1 MTMTTPRAPILAIAS
16 QHVEESA
23 HLRNV
28 RTVLVR
34 APHVRLLQLGRLD
47 ERIAAHLDG
56 VAVSGDRGARLSAQA
71 LASPN
76 AGGVFTLAVQALERR
91 DAGALDRMMAVV
103 EAAPELRRGVASALG
118 WVSAQ
123 LLAGQTGALLASQA
137 TLPRRLGLAACAMH
151 RVDPGAAL
159 ANCLRAPDAGL
170 RVMALRVAALAGRV
184 DLLDGV
190 LAAGRVGGAVS
201 AMTPGAADELRA
213 WSAWSAVLMGERGA
227 PLSALQALVTS
238 DVPLADTMLLPAL
251 LASDLGAAHQLL
263 RALAKAGETSP
274 RLKRRL
280 IRACGIVG
288 DTYFMPWLIGLCG
301 DDRWAR
307 LAGEAISLMT
317 GLDLAR
323 LDLERKPPEGSGD
336 GKFGGPTEDPA
347 DDNVAMDEDDSLPW
361 PDAAKLQDWW
371 AGNSARLAPG
381 QRWFM
386 GEAPSAE
393 VCARVLR
400 EGYQRQ
406 RWVAALWAPVLQPG
420 TKVFPIAAPAW
431 RQRRWLGLDRV

>member
-1 MTMTTPRAPILAIAS
+1 
-16 QHVEESA
+16 
-23 HLRNV
+23 
-28 RTVLVR
+28 
-34 APHVRLLQLGRLD
+34 
-47 ERIAAHLDG
+47 
-56 VAVSGDRGARLSAQA
+56 
-71 LASPN
+71 
-76 AGGVFTLAVQALERR
+76 VFTLAIQALERR
-91 DAGALDRMMAVV
+91 HAGALDRLMALV
-103 EAAPELRRGVASALG
+103 EAAPELHRGLASALG

-123 LLAGQTGALLASQA
+123 VLAGQTRALLASDEL
-137 TLPRRLGLAACAMH
+137 LPRRLGLAACAMH
-151 RVDPGAAL
+151 RVDPGAVL
-159 ANCLRAPDAGL
+159 AESLLAPDAGL
-170 RVMALRVAALAGRV
+170 RGVALRVAALGGRV

-190 LAAGRVGGAVS
+190 LAAGRIDGAASNLPPV
-201 AMTPGAADELRA
+201 AADEVRA
-213 WSAWSAVLMGERGA
+213 WSAWSAVLVGERGQS
-227 PLSALQALVTS
+227 LSTLQSLVIG
-238 DVPLADTMLLPAL
+238 DCPLADAMLLPAL
-251 LASDLGAAHQLL
+251 LASDLGAAHQVL
-263 RALAKAGETSP
+263 RALAKASETSP
-274 RLKRRL
+274 RMKRRL

-336 GKFGGPTEDPA
+336 GKFGGPNEDLA

-361 PDAAKLQDWW
+361 PDAVKLQDWW

-393 VCARVLR
+393 ACARVLR

-431 RQRRWLGLDRV
+431 RQRRWLGMDRV